1 MEWLVLIM
9 LILIGFVLLI
19 MEFLV
24 FPGVNVAGVI
34 GFVCI
39 GVAIYMAYSSMGVWE
54 GHFTVLGTAAGGIG
68 ITYYTLRSKTWKR
81 LQLNTQIDGTVEGID
96 RSIQGGDTGLCLGRL
111 APMGKVKVG
120 DHIVEG
126 QSQSGYINENSEVV
140 VIKVLKNKIIV
151 KLKTE

>member
-24 FPGVNVAGVI
+24 FPGVNVAGII
-34 GFVCI
+34 GFLCI
-39 GVAIYMAYSSMGVWE
+39 GVAIYMAYSNMGVWE
-54 GHFTVLGTAAGGIG
+54 GHFTLLGTAVGGIG
-68 ITYYTLRSKTWKR
+68 ITYYALRSKTWKR

-96 RSIQGGDTGLCLGRL
+96 HSIREGDTGLCLGRL

-120 DHIVEG
+120 DYVVEG